1 MASTGAEALTLA
13 GDEPLP
19 TVRVRASAVFSILSS
34 YVRRSEKQARVIG
47 TLVGMVKDGN
57 VVEVIYVSST
67 TITLFSIESSH
78 LSLFII
84 LLKLIPM
91 PVTFYLL
98 VDLFTFLIDLS
109 YPSIYL

>member
-34 YVRRSEKQARVIG
+34 YVRRNEKQARVIG

-57 VVEVIYVSST
+57 IVEVIYFCLIIT
-67 TITLFSIESSH
+67 TFFSID
-78 LSLFII
+78 I
-84 LLKLIPM
+84 
-91 PVTFYLL
+91 
-98 VDLFTFLIDLS
+98 
-109 YPSIYL
+109 